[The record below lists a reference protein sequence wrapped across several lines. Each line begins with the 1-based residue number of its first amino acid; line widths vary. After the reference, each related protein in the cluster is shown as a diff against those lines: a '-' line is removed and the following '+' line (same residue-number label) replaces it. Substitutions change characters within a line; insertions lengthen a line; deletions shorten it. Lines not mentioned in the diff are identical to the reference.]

1 MKEQSEQSIYNGE
14 RKTVIPVEML
24 LEMPAKAVIQVI
36 STRGRGNVLV
46 SIGKRIFYIS
56 DLSIEEINNHDT
68 VRECG
73 TLSWKIGKHFDK
85 AEIGLTEIIK
95 AIERDE
101 KQAHEIWIKLL

>member
-1 MKEQSEQSIYNGE
+1 MKERSEQSIYNGE
-14 RKTVIPVEML
+14 KKTVIPVEML
-24 LEMPAKAVIQVI
+24 MEMPAKAAIQVI

-46 SIGKRIFYIS
+46 SIGKRIFYMS
-56 DLSIEEINNHDT
+56 DLSIEKVDNYDT

-73 TLSWKIGKHFDK
+73 TTCWKIGKHFNE

-95 AIERDE
+95 ASERHE